1 MRRILL
7 ASILV
12 LGCLAAYAGTPS
24 VRKTED
30 SKYIVSVGETTLVV
44 DAAQGGKVLSYKYK
58 DAEIISQT
66 PWPNAF
72 GSTFWTSPQNEWSWP
87 PVPEYDS
94 APYEA
99 EVKDGALCLTGPV
112 CEKYKY
118 RILKEFKPD
127 DADGAVVVTYTIV
140 NESNATRN
148 VAPWEITR
156 VLNGGLIFFD
166 APLESIEAANNM
178 GALNFKEVPGLDY
191 SWFTCDESEINRKI
205 NADGKGWLAFAD
217 KGLLLVK
224 KFPDLGR
231 RSRPAPG
238 EAEIQVYVNIG
249 RTYIEL
255 EGQGDY
261 RQVAPGESLTWTV
274 RWYLVPVECTDA
286 PSQALVDKIHSIVD

>member
-7 ASILV
+7 ASTLV
-12 LGCLAAYAGTPS
+12 FGCLAAYAGTPS
-24 VRKTED
+24 VKKAED
-30 SKYIVSVGETTLVV
+30 SKYTVSVGETTLVV

-58 DAEIISQT
+58 DSEIISQIAR
-66 PWPNAF
+66 PNAF
-72 GSTFWTSPQNEWSWP
+72 GSTFWTSPQIEWSWP
-87 PVPEYDS
+87 PVPEYDT

-99 EVKDGALCLTGPV
+99 EIKDGALCLTGPV
-112 CEKYKY
+112 CEKFKY
-118 RILKEFKPD
+118 RILKEYKPD
-127 DADGAVVVTYTIV
+127 AADGAVVVTYTIV
-140 NESNATRN
+140 NESNATRS

-156 VLNGGLIFFD
+156 VEAGGLIFFD

-178 GALNFKEVPGLDY
+178 GGLDFKAVPGLDY
-191 SWFTCDESEINRKI
+191 SWYTVDESKINRKI

-231 RSRPAPG
+231 RARPAPG

-249 RTYIEL
+249 STYIEL
-255 EGQGDY
+255 EGQGGY

-274 RWYLVPVECTDA
+274 RWYLVPADNTDT